1 MQLMLILGILFA
13 VVAVMFALQNSAV
26 VTVTLGLWQFESS
39 LAITL
44 LLCLGIGALIAGLV
58 TSPSLIGAKWTAS
71 RLKKEV
77 DELKRIDAEKSQ
89 RIAQLQLEL
98 GRLSPETPSD
108 PAEPKPYVGL
118 KTIMT
123 GGTRDKEQ

>member
-1 MQLMLILGILFA
+1 MQLMLIFGILFA

-58 TSPSLIGAKWTAS
+58 TSPSLIGAKWTGS

-89 RIAQLQLEL
+89 RIALLQMELE
-98 GRLSPETPSD
+98 RLSPEPLPD
-108 PAEPKPYVGL
+108 PTEPKPYVGL
-118 KTIMT
+118 KAIMT
-123 GGTRDKEQ
+123 GASGDKEQ

>member
-13 VVAVMFALQNSAV
+13 VVAVIFALQNSAV

-58 TSPSLIGAKWTAS
+58 TSPSLIGATWTSS

-89 RIAQLQLEL
+89 RIEQLQTEL
-98 GRLSPETPSD
+98 ARISPEAQPD
-108 PAEPKPYVGL
+108 LGEPKPYVGL
-118 KTIMT
+118 KTIMS
-123 GGTRDKEQ
+123 GGLKDKKQ

>member
-44 LLCLGIGALIAGLV
+44 LLCLGLGALIAGLV
-58 TSPSLIGAKWTAS
+58 TSPSLIGAKWAGS

-89 RIAQLQLEL
+89 RIALLQMEL
-98 GRLSPETPSD
+98 GRLSPEPPPD

-118 KTIMT
+118 KAIMT
-123 GGTRDKEQ
+123 GTTGDKEQ